1 MSQYSLVRAQLFGM
15 AGRGPE
21 AGAQAR
27 ARLSGTR
34 TSIGWLLSNINMAKP
49 KGVELFVEFRD
60 LT

>member
-1 MSQYSLVRAQLFGM
+1 MGV
-15 AGRGPE
+15 AGRDPE
-21 AGAQAR
+21 AVAQAK

-34 TSIGWLLSNINMAKP
+34 TSIRWQLSNIKMAKP